1 MDCPAILNSIG
12 LGLDII
18 GAVLIF
24 IYGLPAPVKRGGIK
38 SLDLI
43 EIDENEKRMALFYN
57 RMSAAGLVLLI
68 TGFLLQ
74 LISNFL

>member
-24 IYGLPAPVKRGGIK
+24 IYGLPAPVKRGGIE

-43 EIDENEKRMALFYN
+43 KIDEDEKRKALFYD
-57 RMSAAGLVLLI
+57 RMSAVGLGLLI
-68 TGFLLQ
+68 TGFSLQ